1 MHTNEVPPPPPMEFK
16 PIAVI
21 HSCFDA
27 RFGTPRQPGLVP
39 SATAEL
45 ILLPPYDQP
54 ESLRGLEQ
62 CSHVWLLFLFH
73 ASAGQGWS
81 PTVRPPR
88 LGGNRRLGVFATRS
102 PFRPNPIGL
111 SVVELDGILNEPG
124 RRGLRLRNHDLVDG
138 TPVLDIK
145 PYIPYSDAL
154 PDARPPLDF
163 AQPPRGRPVHFGQQ
177 ALAELA
183 GKPPNLRALIEE
195 TLALDPRPAY
205 RQRESGRMHGV
216 HLAGY
221 NIRWQVQGGEVW
233 VEQVEELGA
242 ESKP

>member
-1 MHTNEVPPPPPMEFK
+1 MTDDPTYAHVELT
-16 PIAVI
+16 PIGVI
-21 HSCFDA
+21 HSCFDD

-45 ILLPPYDQP
+45 ILSPPYDHP
-54 ESLRGLEQ
+54 DSLRGLEG

-73 ASAGQGWS
+73 GNVGRGWS

-88 LGGNRRLGVFATRS
+88 LGGNRRIGVFASRS

-111 SVVELDGILNEPG
+111 SAVELAGLIDAPG
-124 RRGLRLRNHDLVDG
+124 KRGLLLRNHDLIDG

-154 PDARPPLDF
+154 SQ
-163 AQPPRGRPVHFGQQ
+163 AQPPAGFEQAPPGRPVRFTER
-177 ALAELA
+177 ANADLAA
-183 GKPPNLRALIEE
+183 APTQLRSLIEQ

-205 RQRESGRMHGV
+205 RQQESGRLHGMA
-216 HLAGY
+216 LAGH
-221 NIRWQVQGGEVW
+221 NVRWQVIDGV
-233 VEQVEELGA
+233 VQVERV
-242 ESKP
+242 ESPASR

>member
-1 MHTNEVPPPPPMEFK
+1 MTDDLTDTTQIEFT
-16 PIAVI
+16 PIGIV

-45 ILLPPYDQP
+45 VLLPPYDHP
-54 ESLRGLEQ
+54 DSLRGLEN

-88 LGGNRRLGVFATRS
+88 LGGNRRIGVFASRS

-111 SVVELDGILNEPG
+111 SVVELAGLIDRPDA
-124 RRGLRLRNHDLVDG
+124 RGLLLRNHDLVDG

-154 PDARPPLDF
+154 PQARPPAGF
-163 AQPPRGRPVHFGQQ
+163 EQAPPRSPVRFSP
-177 ALAELA
+177 AAEADLAA
-183 GKPPNLRALIEE
+183 APADLRSLIEE

-216 HLAGY
+216 ALAGY
-221 NIRWQVQGGEVW
+221 NVRWQV
-233 VEQVEELGA
+233 VEAEILVERVELLG
-242 ESKP
+242 